1 MNTVE
6 EQERREE
13 QGGRGTCAKSAPHP
27 LVLTTMTDIVLAAN
41 KSSHPPTMYYIDEQA
56 QQIWQGGLKSNPANN
71 LAQKDLFVG
80 KSDTKLCIEQFT
92 VADRVTIIPFGGMMM
107 IHRYSRV
114 KACGCWPANA
124 KEETWPSQGALIF
137 LI

>member
-56 QQIWQGGLKSNPANN
+56 QQ
-71 LAQKDLFVG
+71 
-80 KSDTKLCIEQFT
+80 
-92 VADRVTIIPFGGMMM
+92 
-107 IHRYSRV
+107 
-114 KACGCWPANA
+114 ACGCWPANA